1 MFLNTLPMDSNYM
14 RSLLKRIC
22 KNATAYA
29 KSMGYDIDFEKKLF
43 IYFAFNTWI
52 VSVADGRVH
61 GVFRSDSNKSLK
73 LGAEFMRHVPAID
86 RFEGIQETRLMESPV
101 GKNYLDNHSCNVMIP
116 VVDEFAYQFSGKA
129 LEMMLH
135 AMMSKGSFAKVEKP
149 DVDIARR
156 ALMDE
161 NASFHHKLWSL
172 RKTYEPLSNTT
183 SRASLMKEYSR
194 LVQEHGA
201 KSESIMSILEPV
213 KVPLVPHPCSTFE
226 ELEIVLDMEMA
237 S

>member
-1 MFLNTLPMDSNYM
+1 MDSNYM

-52 VSVADGRVH
+52 MSVADSRVH

-73 LGAEFMRHVPAID
+73 LGAEFMRHVPVID

-101 GKNYLDNHSCNVMIP
+101 GKNYLDNNSCYVMIP

-149 DVDIARR
+149 DVEIARL
-156 ALMDE
+156 AFMDE
-161 NASFHHKLWSL
+161 NAIISL
-172 RKTYEPLSNTT
+172 HKTYEPLSNTT
-183 SRASLMKEYSR
+183 SRASLVKEYIR
-194 LVQEHGA
+194 LVQEHDA
-201 KSESIMSILEPV
+201 KRKSIMSILEPV

-226 ELEIVLDMEMA
+226 ELEITLDMEIA